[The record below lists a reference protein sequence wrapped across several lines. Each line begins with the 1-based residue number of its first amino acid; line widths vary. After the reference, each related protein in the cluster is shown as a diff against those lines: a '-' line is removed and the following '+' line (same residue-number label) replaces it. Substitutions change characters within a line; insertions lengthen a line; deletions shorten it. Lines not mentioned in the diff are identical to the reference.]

1 MNRTSRP
8 RGLRRR
14 KRAVRQQRPALA
26 QLRSEMM
33 ALSFVLLYYRDE
45 KQVSR
50 LGQVNQ
56 SIDVQENSGAVLYN
70 SEGSVD

>member
-1 MNRTSRP
+1 
-8 RGLRRR
+8 
-14 KRAVRQQRPALA
+14 
-26 QLRSEMM
+26 M